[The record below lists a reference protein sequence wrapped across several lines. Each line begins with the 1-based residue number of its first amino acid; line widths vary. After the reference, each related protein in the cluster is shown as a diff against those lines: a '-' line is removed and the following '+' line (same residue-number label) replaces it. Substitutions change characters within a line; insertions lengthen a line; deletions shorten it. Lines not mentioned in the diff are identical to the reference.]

1 MLHKTK
7 LMWHKIRAR
16 YHEILIQD
24 CLDENLKQSLT
35 DKLNYHRSQLT
46 TMTIKEKKEPA

>member
-1 MLHKTK
+1 MLRNTI

-24 CLDENLKQSLT
+24 CLDESLKQMLT
-35 DKLNYHRSQLT
+35 NKLKYHRSHLNNAL
-46 TMTIKEKKEPA
+46 IKD